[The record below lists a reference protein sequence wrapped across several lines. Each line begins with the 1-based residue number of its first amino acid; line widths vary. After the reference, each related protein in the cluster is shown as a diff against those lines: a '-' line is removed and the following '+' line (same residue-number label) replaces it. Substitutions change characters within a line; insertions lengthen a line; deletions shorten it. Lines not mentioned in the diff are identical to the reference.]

1 MTRRE
6 GSAFTGMRVV
16 FFKELADLLSGSRM
30 RFLEALVVLTALGT
44 AYAAIQNIKNT
55 VGEDPFL
62 FLRLFTTA
70 KDPLPSFVA
79 FLGFLVP
86 LLAIAL
92 GFDAVNGEFQRRTLG
107 RILSQP
113 IYRDVLLFGKFLAGL
128 TTLAMVLTATWL
140 FVTGLGILL
149 TGLAPSGE
157 EVARSLIYLV
167 AAVAYGGVWLAL
179 SMLFST
185 LFKNPA
191 TSALAT
197 IAVWLFFTVF
207 WGMIAGLLAPALSPV
222 RYGFPDEVLRQAQ
235 VELALSRISPT
246 TLYAEATLAIL
257 RPEVRA
263 LGPVL
268 PLQLQGM
275 VLGTPL
281 PLSQSLL
288 LIWPQFSGLIA
299 ASVILFVLA
308 YVIFQRQEIRA

>member
-6 GSAFTGMRVV
+6 GSAFAGLRVV

-44 AYAAIQNIKNT
+44 VYAAVQTIKNA

-107 RILSQP
+107 RVLSQP
-113 IYRDVLLFGKFLAGL
+113 IYRDALLFGKFLAGL
-128 TTLAMVLTATWL
+128 TTLAVVLTATWL
-140 FVTGLGILL
+140 LVTGLGILL

-157 EVARSLIYLV
+157 EVARGLLYLL
-167 AAVAYGGVWLAL
+167 AALAYGAVWLAL
-179 SMLFST
+179 ALLFST

-197 IAVWLFFTVF
+197 IAVWLFFTAF
-207 WGMIAGLLAPALSPV
+207 WGMIAGVLAPALSPV
-222 RYGFPDEVLRQAQ
+222 RYGFPEEVLRQAQ
-235 VELALSRISPT
+235 TELALARISPG
-246 TLYAEATLAIL
+246 TLYAEATLALL

-288 LIWPQFSGLIA
+288 LVWPQFSGLVA

-308 YVIFQRQEIRA
+308 YVFFQRQEIRA

>member
-113 IYRDVLLFGKFLAGL
+113 IYRDALLFGKFLAGL

-222 RYGFPDEVLRQAQ
+222 HYGFPDEVLRQAQ